1 MDSLADT
8 MRDSAHSKQPTF
20 IDLFAGLGGIR
31 LGFENAGCKC
41 VFSSEWDK
49 DAQKSYKANFGEIP
63 HGDITHI
70 SADEIPH
77 FDILCAGFPCQPFS
91 IIGDKE
97 GFKHTTQGTL
107 FFEIERFLRE
117 RKPRAFM
124 LENVRNLI
132 SHDKGRTFAI
142 ILEHLA
148 NLGYFVHFKVL
159 NALDFGLPQKR
170 ERVIICGFREKLDF
184 AFPSGINALGGECGD
199 YYKPKSLAQILES
212 SVDKKYFVR
221 EAIKISRTKR
231 MKKQLAKPYITHE
244 NVGGSI
250 TAHHFSC
257 ALRAGASA
265 NYLLVNNER
274 RLSERE
280 MLRLQGFPESYKIV
294 VPYSA
299 FKKQIGNSVALPVI
313 EAVARQMLKAMQDF
327 SQKQNLA
334 QKAMKNAPQYN
345 AQNAL
350 LAMEL
355 PDLLRSRN
363 YQTLYNMQNEIF
375 TF

>member
-1 MDSLADT
+1 MALQSF
-8 MRDSAHSKQPTF
+8 SF

-31 LGFENAGCKC
+31 LGFERAGGKC

-49 DAQKSYKANFGEIP
+49 SAQQSYFANFGEIP
-63 HGDITHI
+63 RGDITRI
-70 SADEIPH
+70 DSSEIPH

-91 IIGDKE
+91 IIGDKQ
-97 GFKHTTQGTL
+97 GFRHETQGTL
-107 FFEIERFLRE
+107 FFEIERILRE
-117 RKPRAFM
+117 KMPKAFM

-142 ILEHLA
+142 ILEHLK
-148 NLGYFVHFKVL
+148 NLGYYTHYQVL

-170 ERVIICGFREKLDF
+170 ERIIICGFRENVDF
-184 AFPSGINALGGECGD
+184 TFPLGVLGSHNSVKNLSE
-199 YYKPKSLAQILES
+199 ILES
-212 SVDKKYFVR
+212 SVDKKYFVN
-221 EAIKISRTKR
+221 EAIKSSRIAR
-231 MKKQLAKPYITHE
+231 MKKEIAKPYITHE

-250 TAHHFSC
+250 TPHHFSC

-299 FKKQIGNSVALPVI
+299 FKKQIGNSVAVPVI
-313 EAVARQMLKAMQDF
+313 EAVAKEMLKALNNF
-327 SQKQNLA
+327 SKKQHS
-334 QKAMKNAPQYN
+334 KNT
-345 AQNAL
+345 QNAHIK
-350 LAMEL
+350 AV
-355 PDLLRSRN
+355 
-363 YQTLYNMQNEIF
+363 
-375 TF
+375 

>member
-1 MDSLADT
+1 MALQSF
-8 MRDSAHSKQPTF
+8 SF

-31 LGFENAGCKC
+31 LGFERVGGKC

-49 DAQKSYKANFGEIP
+49 SAQQSYFANFGEIP
-63 HGDITHI
+63 YGDITRI
-70 SADEIPH
+70 DSSEIPH

-91 IIGDKE
+91 IIGDKQ
-97 GFKHTTQGTL
+97 GFRHETQGTL
-107 FFEIERFLRE
+107 FFEIERILRD
-117 RKPRAFM
+117 KMPKAFM

-142 ILEHLA
+142 ILEHLKS
-148 NLGYFVHFKVL
+148 LGYYTHYQVL

-170 ERVIICGFREKLDF
+170 ERIIICGFRENVDF
-184 AFPSGINALGGECGD
+184 AFPLGARGNHNSAKNLSE
-199 YYKPKSLAQILES
+199 ILES
-212 SVDKKYFVR
+212 SVDKKYFVND
-221 EAIKISRTKR
+221 AIKSSRIAR
-231 MKKQLAKPYITHE
+231 MKKEIAKPYITHE

-250 TAHHFSC
+250 TPHHFSC

-299 FKKQIGNSVALPVI
+299 FKKQIGNSVAVPVI
-313 EAVARQMLKAMQDF
+313 EAVAKEMLKALNNF
-327 SQKQNLA
+327 SKKQRI
-334 QKAMKNAPQYN
+334 KNT
-345 AQNAL
+345 QNAHIK
-350 LAMEL
+350 AV
-355 PDLLRSRN
+355 
-363 YQTLYNMQNEIF
+363 
-375 TF
+375 

>member
-1 MDSLADT
+1 MLESF
-8 MRDSAHSKQPTF
+8 SF

-31 LGFENAGCKC
+31 LGFEHAGGKC

-49 DAQKSYKANFGEIP
+49 SAQQSYFANFGEIP
-63 HGDITHI
+63 YGDITRI
-70 SADEIPH
+70 DSSEIPH

-91 IIGDKE
+91 IIGDKQ
-97 GFKHTTQGTL
+97 GFRHETQGTL
-107 FFEIERFLRE
+107 FFEIERILRD
-117 RKPRAFM
+117 KMPKAFM

-142 ILEHLA
+142 ILEHLK
-148 NLGYFVHFKVL
+148 NLGYFIHYQVL

-170 ERVIICGFREKLDF
+170 ERIIICGFRENVDF
-184 AFPSGINALGGECGD
+184 AFPLGNITLGSHNSVKNLSE
-199 YYKPKSLAQILES
+199 ILES
-212 SVDKKYFVR
+212 SVDKKYFVN
-221 EAIKISRTKR
+221 EAIKSSRIAR
-231 MKKQLAKPYITHE
+231 MKKEIAKPYITHE

-250 TAHHFSC
+250 TPHHFSC

-299 FKKQIGNSVALPVI
+299 FKKQIGNSVAVPVI
-313 EAVARQMLKAMQDF
+313 EAVAKEMLNALNNF
-327 SQKQNLA
+327 SKKQHS
-334 QKAMKNAPQYN
+334 KNT
-345 AQNAL
+345 QNAHIK
-350 LAMEL
+350 AV
-355 PDLLRSRN
+355 
-363 YQTLYNMQNEIF
+363 
-375 TF
+375 

>member
-1 MDSLADT
+1 MALQSF
-8 MRDSAHSKQPTF
+8 SF

-31 LGFENAGCKC
+31 LGFERAGGEC

-49 DAQKSYKANFGEIP
+49 SAQQSYFANFGEIP
-63 HGDITHI
+63 RGDITRI
-70 SADEIPH
+70 DSSEIPH

-91 IIGDKE
+91 IIGDKQ
-97 GFKHTTQGTL
+97 GFRHETQGTL
-107 FFEIERFLRE
+107 FFEIERILRD
-117 RKPRAFM
+117 KMPKAFM

-142 ILEHLA
+142 ILEHLK
-148 NLGYFVHFKVL
+148 NLGYYTHYQVL

-170 ERVIICGFREKLDF
+170 ERIIICGFRENVDF
-184 AFPSGINALGGECGD
+184 AFPLGVLGSHNSVKNLSE
-199 YYKPKSLAQILES
+199 ILES
-212 SVDKKYFVR
+212 SVDKKYFVND
-221 EAIKISRTKR
+221 AIKSSRIAR
-231 MKKQLAKPYITHE
+231 MKKEIAKPYITHE

-250 TAHHFSC
+250 TPHHFSC

-299 FKKQIGNSVALPVI
+299 FKKQIGNSVAVPVI
-313 EAVARQMLKAMQDF
+313 EAVAKEMLKALNNF
-327 SQKQNLA
+327 SKKQRIKNTQSA
-334 QKAMKNAPQYN
+334 HIKAV
-345 AQNAL
+345 
-350 LAMEL
+350 
-355 PDLLRSRN
+355 
-363 YQTLYNMQNEIF
+363 
-375 TF
+375 

>member
-1 MDSLADT
+1 MALQSF
-8 MRDSAHSKQPTF
+8 SF

-31 LGFENAGCKC
+31 LGFECAGGKC

-49 DAQKSYKANFGEIP
+49 SAQQSYFANFGEIP
-63 HGDITHI
+63 YGDITRI
-70 SADEIPH
+70 DSSEIPH

-91 IIGDKE
+91 IIGDKQ
-97 GFKHTTQGTL
+97 GFRHETQGTL
-107 FFEIERFLRE
+107 FFEIERILRD
-117 RKPRAFM
+117 KMPKAFM

-142 ILEHLA
+142 ILEHLK
-148 NLGYFVHFKVL
+148 NLGYYTHYEVL

-170 ERVIICGFREKLDF
+170 ERIIICGFRENVDF
-184 AFPSGINALGGECGD
+184 AFPRGISECGNHNNA
-199 YYKPKSLAQILES
+199 KTLSEILES
-212 SVDKKYFVR
+212 SVDKKYFVN
-221 EAIKISRTKR
+221 ETIKASRVAR
-231 MKKQLAKPYITHE
+231 MKKEIAKPYITHE

-250 TAHHFSC
+250 TPHHFSC

-299 FKKQIGNSVALPVI
+299 FKKQIGNSVAVPVI
-313 EAVARQMLKAMQDF
+313 EAVAKKMLKALNNF
-327 SQKQNLA
+327 SKKQRSKNTQSA
-334 QKAMKNAPQYN
+334 HIKAV
-345 AQNAL
+345 
-350 LAMEL
+350 
-355 PDLLRSRN
+355 
-363 YQTLYNMQNEIF
+363 
-375 TF
+375 

>member
-1 MDSLADT
+1 MALQSF
-8 MRDSAHSKQPTF
+8 SF

-31 LGFENAGCKC
+31 LGFECAGGKC

-49 DAQKSYKANFGEIP
+49 SAQQSYFANFGEIP
-63 HGDITHI
+63 YGDITRI
-70 SADEIPH
+70 DSSEIPH

-91 IIGDKE
+91 IIGDKQ
-97 GFKHTTQGTL
+97 GFRHETQGTL
-107 FFEIERFLRE
+107 FFEIERILRE
-117 RKPRAFM
+117 EMPKAFM

-142 ILEHLA
+142 ILEHLK
-148 NLGYFVHFKVL
+148 NLGYYTHYQVL

-170 ERVIICGFREKLDF
+170 ERIIICGFRENVDF
-184 AFPSGINALGGECGD
+184 AFPLGARGNQSEA
-199 YYKPKSLAQILES
+199 KNLSEILES
-212 SVDKKYFVR
+212 SVDKKYFVN
-221 EAIKISRTKR
+221 ETIKSSRIAR
-231 MKKQLAKPYITHE
+231 MKKEIAKPYITHE

-250 TAHHFSC
+250 TPHHFSC

-299 FKKQIGNSVALPVI
+299 FKKQIGNSVAVPVI
-313 EAVARQMLKAMQDF
+313 EAVAKEMLKALNNF
-327 SQKQNLA
+327 SKKQRSKNTQSA
-334 QKAMKNAPQYN
+334 HIKAV
-345 AQNAL
+345 
-350 LAMEL
+350 
-355 PDLLRSRN
+355 
-363 YQTLYNMQNEIF
+363 
-375 TF
+375 

>member
-1 MDSLADT
+1 MALQSF
-8 MRDSAHSKQPTF
+8 SF

-31 LGFENAGCKC
+31 LGFERAGGKC

-49 DAQKSYKANFGEIP
+49 SAQQSYFANFGEIP
-63 HGDITHI
+63 YGDITRI
-70 SADEIPH
+70 DSSEIPY

-91 IIGDKE
+91 IIGDKQ
-97 GFKHTTQGTL
+97 GFRHETQGTL
-107 FFEIERFLRE
+107 FFEIERILRD
-117 RKPRAFM
+117 KMPKAFM

-142 ILEHLA
+142 ILEHLK
-148 NLGYFVHFKVL
+148 NLGYFTHYQVL

-170 ERVIICGFREKLDF
+170 ERIIICGFRENVDF
-184 AFPSGINALGGECGD
+184 AFPLGVLGNQSEA
-199 YYKPKSLAQILES
+199 KNLSEILES
-212 SVDKKYFVR
+212 SVDKKYFVN
-221 EAIKISRTKR
+221 EAIKSSRIAR
-231 MKKQLAKPYITHE
+231 MKKEIAKPYITHE

-250 TAHHFSC
+250 TPHHFSC

-299 FKKQIGNSVALPVI
+299 FKKQIGNSVAVPVI
-313 EAVARQMLKAMQDF
+313 EAVAKEMLKALNNF
-327 SQKQNLA
+327 SKKQRS
-334 QKAMKNAPQYN
+334 KNT
-345 AQNAL
+345 QNAHIK
-350 LAMEL
+350 AV
-355 PDLLRSRN
+355 
-363 YQTLYNMQNEIF
+363 
-375 TF
+375 

>member
-1 MDSLADT
+1 MALQSF
-8 MRDSAHSKQPTF
+8 SF

-31 LGFENAGCKC
+31 LGFERAGGKC

-49 DAQKSYKANFGEIP
+49 SAQQSYFANFGEIP
-63 HGDITHI
+63 RGDITRI
-70 SADEIPH
+70 DSSEIPH

-91 IIGDKE
+91 IIGDKQ
-97 GFKHTTQGTL
+97 GFRHETQGTL
-107 FFEIERFLRE
+107 FFEIERILRD
-117 RKPRAFM
+117 KMPKAFM

-142 ILEHLA
+142 ILEHLK
-148 NLGYFVHFKVL
+148 NLGYCTHYEVL

-170 ERVIICGFREKLDF
+170 ERIIICGFRENVDF
-184 AFPSGINALGGECGD
+184 TFPLGNVALGSHNSVKNLSE
-199 YYKPKSLAQILES
+199 ILES
-212 SVDKKYFVR
+212 SVDKKYFVND
-221 EAIKISRTKR
+221 AIKSSRIAR
-231 MKKQLAKPYITHE
+231 MKKEIAKPYITHE

-250 TAHHFSC
+250 TPHHFSC

-299 FKKQIGNSVALPVI
+299 FKKQIGNSVAVPVI
-313 EAVARQMLKAMQDF
+313 EAVAKEMLKALNNF
-327 SQKQNLA
+327 SKKQRIKNTQSA
-334 QKAMKNAPQYN
+334 HIKAV
-345 AQNAL
+345 
-350 LAMEL
+350 
-355 PDLLRSRN
+355 
-363 YQTLYNMQNEIF
+363 
-375 TF
+375 

>member
-1 MDSLADT
+1 MLEFFS
-8 MRDSAHSKQPTF
+8 F

-31 LGFENAGCKC
+31 LGFERVGGKC

-49 DAQKSYKANFGEIP
+49 SAQQSYFANFGEIP
-63 HGDITHI
+63 YGDITRI
-70 SADEIPH
+70 DSSEIPH

-91 IIGDKE
+91 IIGDKQ
-97 GFKHTTQGTL
+97 GFRHETQGTL
-107 FFEIERFLRE
+107 FFEIERILRD
-117 RKPRAFM
+117 KMPKAFM

-142 ILEHLA
+142 ILEHLK
-148 NLGYFVHFKVL
+148 NLGYFTHYQVL

-170 ERVIICGFREKLDF
+170 ERIIICGFRENVDF
-184 AFPSGINALGGECGD
+184 AFPLGALENHNSA
-199 YYKPKSLAQILES
+199 KNLSEILES
-212 SVDKKYFVR
+212 SVDKKYFVN
-221 EAIKISRTKR
+221 EVIKSSRIAR
-231 MKKQLAKPYITHE
+231 MKKEIAKPYITHE

-250 TAHHFSC
+250 TPHHFSC

-299 FKKQIGNSVALPVI
+299 FKKQIGNSVAVPVI
-313 EAVARQMLKAMQDF
+313 EAVAKEMLKALNNF
-327 SQKQNLA
+327 SKKQRSKNTQSA
-334 QKAMKNAPQYN
+334 HIKAV
-345 AQNAL
+345 
-350 LAMEL
+350 
-355 PDLLRSRN
+355 
-363 YQTLYNMQNEIF
+363 
-375 TF
+375 

>member
-1 MDSLADT
+1 MLFNQFS
-8 MRDSAHSKQPTF
+8 F

-49 DAQKSYKANFGEIP
+49 DAQKSYEANFGEIP
-63 HGDITHI
+63 RGDIAQI
-70 SADEIPH
+70 ASNEIPH

-91 IIGDKE
+91 IIGERE
-97 GFKHTTQGTL
+97 GFSHETQGTL
-107 FFEIERFLRE
+107 FFEIERILRDKLPKAFL
-117 RKPRAFM
+117 
-124 LENVRNLI
+124 LENVRNLL
-132 SHDKGRTFAI
+132 SHDKGRTFRI
-142 ILEHLA
+142 ILEHLQ

-184 AFPSGINALGGECGD
+184 SFPLGIYALGGD
-199 YYKPKSLAQILES
+199 SHKAKSLSEILES
-212 SVDKKYFVR
+212 EVDKKYFVR
-221 EAIKISRTKR
+221 EEIKNSRIAR
-231 MKKQLAKPYITHE
+231 MKKEIPKPYITHE
-244 NVGGSI
+244 NVGGSV

-280 MLRLQGFPESYKIV
+280 MLRLQGFPESYKVV

-299 FKKQIGNSVALPVI
+299 FKKQIGNSVAVPVI
-313 EAVARQMLKAMQDF
+313 EAVARAMLKAMQDC
-327 SQKQNLA
+327 SQTQNLA
-334 QKAMKNAPQYN
+334 RKAQIKAV
-345 AQNAL
+345 
-350 LAMEL
+350 
-355 PDLLRSRN
+355 
-363 YQTLYNMQNEIF
+363 
-375 TF
+375 

>member
-1 MDSLADT
+1 MTHTLQNFDFT
-8 MRDSAHSKQPTF
+8 FPKQFTF

-31 LGFENAGCKC
+31 LGFENAGCEC

-49 DAQKSYKANFGEIP
+49 DAQKSYEANFGEIP
-63 HGDITHI
+63 RGDITQI
-70 SADEIPH
+70 TSSEIPP

-97 GFKHTTQGTL
+97 GFRHKTQGTL
-107 FFEIERFLRE
+107 FFEIERILRE
-117 RKPRAFM
+117 KMPKAFL
-124 LENVRNLI
+124 LENVRNLT
-132 SHDKGRTFAI
+132 SHDKGRTFKI
-142 ILEHLA
+142 ILERLQ
-148 NLGYFVHFKVL
+148 NLGYFTHFAVL

-170 ERVIICGFREKLDF
+170 ERIIICGFREKLDF
-184 AFPSGINALGGECGD
+184 AFPSGIYALGGD
-199 YYKPKSLAQILES
+199 YHKAKSLSEILES
-212 SVDKKYFVR
+212 RVDKKYFVN
-221 EAIKISRTKR
+221 ENIKTSRIAR
-231 MKKQLAKPYITHE
+231 MKKEIAKPYITHE

-250 TAHHFSC
+250 TPHHFSC

-299 FKKQIGNSVALPVI
+299 FKKQIGNSVAVPVI

-327 SQKQNLA
+327 STKQNLA
-334 QKAMKNAPQYN
+334 QNVQQRALQSTPKNPQTQ
-345 AQNAL
+345 AV
-350 LAMEL
+350 
-355 PDLLRSRN
+355 
-363 YQTLYNMQNEIF
+363 
-375 TF
+375 

>member
-1 MDSLADT
+1 MALQSF
-8 MRDSAHSKQPTF
+8 SF

-31 LGFENAGCKC
+31 LGFERVGGKC

-49 DAQKSYKANFGEIP
+49 SAQQSYFANFGEIP
-63 HGDITHI
+63 RGDITRI
-70 SADEIPH
+70 DSSEIPH

-91 IIGDKE
+91 IIGDKQ
-97 GFKHTTQGTL
+97 GFRHETQGTL
-107 FFEIERFLRE
+107 FFEIERILRE
-117 RKPRAFM
+117 KMPKAFM

-142 ILEHLA
+142 ILEHLK
-148 NLGYFVHFKVL
+148 NLGYYTHYEVL

-170 ERVIICGFREKLDF
+170 ERIIICGFRENVDF
-184 AFPSGINALGGECGD
+184 AFPLGVLGSHNSVKNLSE
-199 YYKPKSLAQILES
+199 ILES
-212 SVDKKYFVR
+212 SVDKKYFVN
-221 EAIKISRTKR
+221 EAIKSSRIAR
-231 MKKQLAKPYITHE
+231 MKKEIAKPYITHE

-250 TAHHFSC
+250 TPHHFSC

-299 FKKQIGNSVALPVI
+299 FKKQIGNSVAVPVI
-313 EAVARQMLKAMQDF
+313 EAVAKEMLKALNNF
-327 SQKQNLA
+327 SKKQHSKNTQSA
-334 QKAMKNAPQYN
+334 HIKAV
-345 AQNAL
+345 
-350 LAMEL
+350 
-355 PDLLRSRN
+355 
-363 YQTLYNMQNEIF
+363 
-375 TF
+375 

>member
-1 MDSLADT
+1 MALQSF
-8 MRDSAHSKQPTF
+8 SF

-31 LGFENAGCKC
+31 LGFERAGGKC

-49 DAQKSYKANFGEIP
+49 SAQQSYFANFGEIP
-63 HGDITHI
+63 YGDITRI
-70 SADEIPH
+70 DSSEIPH

-91 IIGDKE
+91 IIGDKQ
-97 GFKHTTQGTL
+97 GFRHETQGTL
-107 FFEIERFLRE
+107 FFEIERILRD
-117 RKPRAFM
+117 KMPKAFM

-142 ILEHLA
+142 ILEHLK
-148 NLGYFVHFKVL
+148 NLGYYTHYQVL

-170 ERVIICGFREKLDF
+170 ERIIICGFRENVDF
-184 AFPSGINALGGECGD
+184 AFPLGVLGSHNSI
-199 YYKPKSLAQILES
+199 KSLSEILES
-212 SVDKKYFVR
+212 SVDKKYFVN
-221 EAIKISRTKR
+221 EAIKSSRIAR
-231 MKKQLAKPYITHE
+231 MKKEIAKPYITHE

-250 TAHHFSC
+250 TPHHFSC

-299 FKKQIGNSVALPVI
+299 FKKQIGNSVAVPVI
-313 EAVARQMLKAMQDF
+313 EAVAKEMLKALNNF
-327 SQKQNLA
+327 SKKQRSKNTQSA
-334 QKAMKNAPQYN
+334 HIKAV
-345 AQNAL
+345 
-350 LAMEL
+350 
-355 PDLLRSRN
+355 
-363 YQTLYNMQNEIF
+363 
-375 TF
+375 

>member
-1 MDSLADT
+1 MPHTLT
-8 MRDSAHSKQPTF
+8 NFTFTKQFSF

-31 LGFENAGCKC
+31 LGFERVGGKC

-49 DAQKSYKANFGEIP
+49 DAQKSYEANFGEIP
-63 HGDITHI
+63 RGDITQI
-70 SADEIPH
+70 ASSEIPT

-97 GFKHTTQGTL
+97 GFSHETQGTL
-107 FFEIERFLRE
+107 FFEIERILRD
-117 RKPRAFM
+117 KLPKAFM

-132 SHDKGRTFAI
+132 SHDKGRTFQI
-142 ILEHLA
+142 ILEHLQ
-148 NLGYFVHFKVL
+148 NLGYFTHYQVL

-170 ERVIICGFREKLDF
+170 ERIIICGFRENVDF
-184 AFPSGINALGGECGD
+184 AFPLGISVLKNHNSAKNLNE
-199 YYKPKSLAQILES
+199 ILES

-221 EAIKISRTKR
+221 EAIKNSRIAR
-231 MKKQLAKPYITHE
+231 MKKEIAKPYITHE

-250 TAHHFSC
+250 TPHHFSC

-280 MLRLQGFPESYKIV
+280 MLRLQGFPESYKVV

-299 FKKQIGNSVALPVI
+299 FKKQIGNSVAVPMI
-313 EAVARQMLKAMQDF
+313 EAVAKEMLKALNNVGK
-327 SQKQNLA
+327 KQHIKKVQNTHI
-334 QKAMKNAPQYN
+334 KAV
-345 AQNAL
+345 
-350 LAMEL
+350 
-355 PDLLRSRN
+355 
-363 YQTLYNMQNEIF
+363 
-375 TF
+375 

>member
-1 MDSLADT
+1 MALQSF
-8 MRDSAHSKQPTF
+8 SF

-31 LGFENAGCKC
+31 LGFERAGGKC

-49 DAQKSYKANFGEIP
+49 SAQQSYFANFGEIP
-63 HGDITHI
+63 RGDIASI
-70 SADEIPH
+70 DSSEIPH

-91 IIGDKE
+91 IIGDKQ
-97 GFKHTTQGTL
+97 GFRHETQGTL
-107 FFEIERFLRE
+107 FFEIERILRD
-117 RKPRAFM
+117 KMPKAFM

-142 ILEHLA
+142 ILEHLKS
-148 NLGYFVHFKVL
+148 LGYYTHYQVL

-170 ERVIICGFREKLDF
+170 ERIIICGFREKVDF
-184 AFPSGINALGGECGD
+184 AFPLGALGNHNSAKNLSE
-199 YYKPKSLAQILES
+199 ILES
-212 SVDKKYFVR
+212 SVDKKYFVN
-221 EAIKISRTKR
+221 ETIKSSRIAR
-231 MKKQLAKPYITHE
+231 MKKEIAKPYITHE

-250 TAHHFSC
+250 TPHHFSC

-299 FKKQIGNSVALPVI
+299 FKKQIGNSVAVPVI
-313 EAVARQMLKAMQDF
+313 EAVAKEMLKALNNF
-327 SQKQNLA
+327 SKKQRSKNTQSA
-334 QKAMKNAPQYN
+334 HIKAV
-345 AQNAL
+345 
-350 LAMEL
+350 
-355 PDLLRSRN
+355 
-363 YQTLYNMQNEIF
+363 
-375 TF
+375 

>member
-1 MDSLADT
+1 MALQSF
-8 MRDSAHSKQPTF
+8 SF

-31 LGFENAGCKC
+31 LGFERAGGKC

-49 DAQKSYKANFGEIP
+49 STQQSYFANFGEIP
-63 HGDITHI
+63 YGDIARI
-70 SADEIPH
+70 DSSEIPH

-91 IIGDKE
+91 IIGDKQ
-97 GFKHTTQGTL
+97 GFRHETQGTL
-107 FFEIERFLRE
+107 FFEIERILRD
-117 RKPRAFM
+117 KMPKAFM

-142 ILEHLA
+142 ILEHLK
-148 NLGYFVHFKVL
+148 NLGYFTHYQVL

-170 ERVIICGFREKLDF
+170 ERIIICGFRENVDF
-184 AFPSGINALGGECGD
+184 AFPLGIGTLGSNCNSAKNLSE
-199 YYKPKSLAQILES
+199 ILES
-212 SVDKKYFVR
+212 SVDKKYFVND
-221 EAIKISRTKR
+221 AIKSSRIAR
-231 MKKQLAKPYITHE
+231 MKKEIAKPYITHE

-250 TAHHFSC
+250 TPHHFSC

-299 FKKQIGNSVALPVI
+299 FKKQIGNSVAVPVI
-313 EAVARQMLKAMQDF
+313 EAVAKEMLKALNNF
-327 SQKQNLA
+327 SKKQRSKNTQSA
-334 QKAMKNAPQYN
+334 HIKAV
-345 AQNAL
+345 
-350 LAMEL
+350 
-355 PDLLRSRN
+355 
-363 YQTLYNMQNEIF
+363 
-375 TF
+375 